1 MTQTLQ
7 KQISRFAVVGGLG
20 FLVDI
25 GVTMLLIA
33 FGLDAFIARIA
44 AIMLAVL
51 TTWRLN
57 RAITFGASESSQARE
72 GMRYFAVAF
81 CVAIVNYAIYAGLLM
96 TISGMSP
103 AIAIIIAVG
112 CATVLSFCGY
122 RLYAFKS
129 AA

>member
-1 MTQTLQ
+1 MTHDLK
-7 KQISRFAVVGGLG
+7 KQLSRFAVVGSLG
-20 FLVDI
+20 FLVDF
-25 GVTMLLIA
+25 GVTLLLID
-33 FGLDAFIARIA
+33 FGLDAFIARIV

-81 CVAIVNYAIYAGLLM
+81 CVAMVNYTIYAGLLM
-96 TISGMSP
+96 TVPGMSP
-103 AIAIIIAVG
+103 GIAIIIAVG

-122 RLYAFKS
+122 RLFAFKTV
-129 AA
+129 A